1 MSNDTLT
8 HAVDAPSNINNNLAT
23 QIGGTQ
29 ATTVTTE
36 DAALVSWSR
45 TPMAS
50 ASTGTVAA
58 SLSTTWISVWEFT
71 NLITNKPNP
80 SDPTTWDWS
89 PAIAGAQAK
98 AQSMAK
104 VAYGGYGVSFTAGV
118 YPVTRIIHY
127 SGTPLQG
134 MGSRNTFISALP
146 FDPANGKPY
155 GMLELAPGVVQGA
168 HISGITFCGSPS
180 YVYGTAA
187 VNPNQWGFYCH
198 AQYDASYV
206 EGGFWHSN
214 LVDVCFWNFKKA
226 FGLVAVIPKPTRSDH
241 TSGSTFLMFKL
252 RFRMAVSLGCLL
264 GNMARSQC
272 EAGKVKALVP
282 PS

>member
-80 SDPTTWDWS
+80 SDPTTYPTKNRPGCAEFCRHFKTGVQYFVRRARQS
-89 PAIAGAQAK
+89 PLHQ
-98 AQSMAK
+98 
-104 VAYGGYGVSFTAGV
+104 
-118 YPVTRIIHY
+118 
-127 SGTPLQG
+127 
-134 MGSRNTFISALP
+134 
-146 FDPANGKPY
+146 
-155 GMLELAPGVVQGA
+155 
-168 HISGITFCGSPS
+168 
-180 YVYGTAA
+180 
-187 VNPNQWGFYCH
+187 
-198 AQYDASYV
+198 
-206 EGGFWHSN
+206 
-214 LVDVCFWNFKKA
+214 
-226 FGLVAVIPKPTRSDH
+226 
-241 TSGSTFLMFKL
+241 
-252 RFRMAVSLGCLL
+252 
-264 GNMARSQC
+264 
-272 EAGKVKALVP
+272 
-282 PS
+282 